1 MKKIVAICACPMGVA
16 HTYMAADAIEDAAN
30 CLGYKVKVETQGASG
45 IEDKLSL
52 SDIKEADLII
62 IASAVKISQSDRL
75 SGYEDKTFKPNNSV
89 TRGEF
94 VKILNNVFG
103 LTKSSGIEFTYT

>member
-30 CLGYKVKVETQGASG
+30 CLGYAGKVETQGASG
-45 IEDKLSL
+45 IEDKLSP

-75 SGYEDKTFKPNNSV
+75 SGYEDKIVKVELKQAINNS
-89 TRGEF
+89 ENII
-94 VKILNNVFG
+94 KEHI
-103 LTKSSGIEFTYT
+103 